1 MASQTSTALFPDQET
16 AVADMMAQIALS
28 AGNYINMAA
37 LTPAMVWDK
46 LVAAEVE
53 CERLLKTFF
62 DAVVVIP
69 DMALQSEIDA
79 LEAAGTRYI
88 TISGF
93 DYDPAMFSG
102 ERWGLCRL
110 PYRPIQSVQSVIIS
124 FPAPFLQ
131 NYTVPGEWIRIDRK
145 NGDLNLVPT
154 TSAATTPVGA
164 FALVAMAGSITYPQ
178 AIQIRYTC
186 GLTNA
191 NGQVAT
197 HLAQEWDDLVDVVKR
212 IAIAKIFKMMMLPQS
227 ASISA
232 DGLSQSNSFNYKAW
246 QDDIN
251 ETLFGPKGS
260 NGGLYTSI
268 HGINSTIFG

>member
-1 MASQTSTALFPDQET
+1 MASQQTTALFPDQDD
-16 AVADMMAQIALS
+16 AVLDLRTQLALGP
-28 AGNYINMAA
+28 ANYINMGA
-37 LTPAMVWDK
+37 LTDSMIWDK
-46 LVAAEVE
+46 LVAAETE

-69 DMALQSEIDA
+69 DMAPQSEIDA
-79 LEAAGTRYI
+79 LEQANTRYI

-110 PYRPIQSVQSVIIS
+110 PYRPVQSVESVIIS

-186 GLTNA
+186 GLKNA
-191 NGQVAT
+191 SGKVAT
-197 HLAQEWDDLVDVVKR
+197 SFAQEWDDLVDVVKR

-260 NGGLYTSI
+260 NGGLFTSI
-268 HGINSTIFG
+268 HGINSQILG

>member
-1 MASQTSTALFPDQET
+1 MASQQTTALFPDQAA
-16 AVADMMAQIALS
+16 AVLDLRAQLALGP
-28 AGNYINMAA
+28 ANYINMSA
-37 LTPAMVWDK
+37 LTDGMVWDK
-46 LVAAEVE
+46 LVAAETE

-69 DMALQSEIDA
+69 DMATDDEIQA
-79 LEAAGTRYI
+79 LEDAQTRYI
-88 TISGF
+88 TIAGF
-93 DYDPAMFSG
+93 DYDPAMFTG

-131 NYTVPGEWIRIDRK
+131 NYTVPPNWIRFDRK

-178 AIQIRYTC
+178 AIQVRYTC
-186 GLTNA
+186 GLKNA
-191 NGQVAT
+191 SGQIAT
-197 HLAQEWDDLVDVVKR
+197 SFAQEWDDLVDVVKR
-212 IAIAKIFKMMMLPQS
+212 IAISKIFKMMMLPQS

-246 QDDIN
+246 QDDID

-260 NGGLYTSI
+260 NGGIFTSI
-268 HGINSTIFG
+268 HGINSQILG

>member
-1 MASQTSTALFPDQET
+1 MASQQSTALFPNQAD
-16 AVADMMAQIALS
+16 AVLDLRAQLALGP
-28 AGNYINMAA
+28 ANFINMAA
-37 LTPAMVWDK
+37 LTDSMVWDN

-62 DAVVVIP
+62 DCVQVIP
-69 DMALQSEIDA
+69 DTADPSEIAA

-88 TISGF
+88 TIAGF
-93 DYDPAMFSG
+93 DYDPSMFLG
-102 ERWGLCRL
+102 DRWGLMRL
-110 PYRPIQSVQSVIIS
+110 PYRPIQQVNSVVIS

-131 NYTVPGEWIRIDRK
+131 NYTVPANWIRFDRK

-164 FALVAMAGSITYPQ
+164 FALVAMAGSVTYPQ
-178 AIQIRYTC
+178 AIQVRYSC

-197 HLAQEWDDLVDVVKR
+197 SFAQQWDDLVDVVKR
-212 IAIAKIFKMMMLPQS
+212 IAIAKIFKKLMLPQS

-268 HGINSTIFG
+268 HGLNGWVMG

>member
-1 MASQTSTALFPDQET
+1 MASQQTTALFPDQSA
-16 AVADMMAQIALS
+16 AVLDLRAQLALGP
-28 AGNYINMAA
+28 ANYINMGA
-37 LTPAMVWDK
+37 LTDSMIWDK

-62 DAVVVIP
+62 DYVKVIP
-69 DMALQSEIDA
+69 DMAPQSEIEA
-79 LEAAGTRYI
+79 LEAANQRYI

-93 DYDPAMFSG
+93 DYDPAMFTG

-110 PYRPIQSVQSVIIS
+110 PYRPVQWVESVIIS

-131 NYTVPGEWIRIDRK
+131 NYTVPGNWIRIDRK
-145 NGDLNLVPT
+145 YGDLNLVPT

-178 AIQIRYTC
+178 AIQVRYFA
-186 GLTNA
+186 GLKNA
-191 NGQVAT
+191 NGTYAT
-197 HLAQEWDDLVDVVKR
+197 HFAQEWDDLVDVVKR

-260 NGGLYTSI
+260 NGGLFTSI
-268 HGINSTIFG
+268 HGINSNMMG

>member
-1 MASQTSTALFPDQET
+1 MASQTSTALFPDQAT

-28 AGNYINMAA
+28 AGNYINMGA

-46 LVAAEVE
+46 LVAAETE

-69 DMALQSEIDA
+69 DMALPAEIEA
-79 LEAAGTRYI
+79 LEEANTRYI

-178 AIQIRYTC
+178 AIQVRYTC

-191 NGQVAT
+191 SGKVVT
-197 HLAQEWDDLVDVVKR
+197 SFAQEWDDLVDVVKR
-212 IAIAKIFKMMMLPQS
+212 IAISKIFKMMMLPQS

-268 HGINSTIFG
+268 HGINSQILG

>member
-16 AVADMMAQIALS
+16 AVADLMAQIALS

-37 LTPAMVWDK
+37 LTPSMVWDK
-46 LVAAEVE
+46 MVAAEVE

-62 DAVVVIP
+62 DCVQVIP
-69 DMALQSEIDA
+69 DMATDAEIQA
-79 LEAAGTRYI
+79 LEDSNTRYI
-88 TISGF
+88 TIAGF
-93 DYDPAMFSG
+93 DYDPAMFTG
-102 ERWGLCRL
+102 ERWGLMRL
-110 PYRPIQSVQSVIIS
+110 PYRPVQQVNSVIIS

-154 TSAATTPVGA
+154 TTAATTPVGA

-178 AIQIRYTC
+178 AIQVRYSC

-191 NGQVAT
+191 SGQVAT
-197 HLAQEWDDLVDVVKR
+197 SFAQEWDDLVDVVKR

-268 HGINSTIFG
+268 HGINSQIMG

>member
-1 MASQTSTALFPDQET
+1 MASQTTTALFPDQAA
-16 AVADMMAQIALS
+16 AVLDLRAQLALGP
-28 AGNYINMAA
+28 ANYINMAA
-37 LTPAMVWDK
+37 LTDSMVWDK

-62 DAVVVIP
+62 SPVAVIP
-69 DMALQSEIDA
+69 DMATEQEIEA
-79 LEAAGTRYI
+79 LEEAETRYI
-88 TISGF
+88 TIAGF
-93 DYDPAMFSG
+93 DYDPEMFKG
-102 ERWGLCRL
+102 DRWGLMRL
-110 PYRPIQSVQSVIIS
+110 PYRPVQSVESVIIS

-131 NYTVPGEWIRIDRK
+131 NYTVPGEWIRFDRK

-154 TSAATTPVGA
+154 TAAATTPVGA
-164 FALVAMAGSITYPQ
+164 FALVAMAGSVTYPQ
-178 AIQIRYTC
+178 AIQVRYTC

-191 NGQVAT
+191 SGKVVT
-197 HLAQEWDDLVDVVKR
+197 SFAQEWDDLVDVVKR

-268 HGINSTIFG
+268 HGINSQILG